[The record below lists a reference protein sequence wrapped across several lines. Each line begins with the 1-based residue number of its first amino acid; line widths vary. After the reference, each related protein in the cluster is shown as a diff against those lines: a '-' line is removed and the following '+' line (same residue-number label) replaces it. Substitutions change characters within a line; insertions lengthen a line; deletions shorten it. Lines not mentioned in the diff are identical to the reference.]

1 MESVRLPPK
10 QQRHR
15 FCDCED
21 RLLENLVQQ
30 HGTSSWDQ
38 VAAGLP
44 GRTARQCRERWKH
57 HLSGRESAWTEAEDD
72 FLWQKVGEIGQ
83 KWTRIASLLSDRT
96 DYQAKTRWTYL
107 FKQRRR
113 SCFRSAQADFAAKG
127 RRKHAADQSPAV
139 DKPPKVHFAGIE
151 ELLAERLPQAAST
164 GQSARTFI
172 EGFMTWSAFPV
183 VRE

>member
-1 MESVRLPPK
+1 MEAVRSPAK

-57 HLSGRESAWTEAEDD
+57 HLSGREAVWTEAEDD

-113 SCFRSAQADFAAKG
+113 SCFRSAQADFGSKG
-127 RRKHAADQSPAV
+127 RRKTTDQVPAV
-139 DKPPKVHFAGIE
+139 ETPPKVHFAGIQ
-151 ELLAERLPQAAST
+151 ELLAERLPQPSSAD
-164 GQSARTFI
+164 QSARTFL
-172 EGFMTWSAFPV
+172 EGFMRWPAFPF